1 MGIFDNL
8 LGNKKDDLS
17 INEEIERLRSRLADL
32 ESRASASQA
41 TPQSEVP
48 EQPSVTPSPEEPEPE
63 PQPETPET
71 PENPTPQPE
80 VPEVSETPQ
89 APELP
94 ETSPEDELKKKE
106 EELKAREEALAKRE
120 EEVAAREKAL
130 EEAAAAAALAP
141 TTAAAP
147 AIDPAAPAIDPAA
160 LKGIDEKIATILSKI
175 EDIEYKDKIIKDLH
189 EDLRENKRDFTAELS
204 KPFLTNLV
212 KIHQSLRGVFFRF
225 KVVESPDTENF
236 PKVIRELENNMLNVQ
251 DMLEQ
256 EYNLAYEE
264 PEIGSKY
271 NPKEQNALQAVI
283 TDDESKNGT
292 IAEVVYGG
300 FRDLDK
306 EKMFK
311 PALVKPYRFEKN

>member
-80 VPEVSETPQ
+80 VPEVPETPQ

-141 TTAAAP
+141 TTA
-147 AIDPAAPAIDPAA
+147 AAPAIDPAA

>member
-1 MGIFDNL
+1 MGFIDNL

-17 INEEIERLRSRLADL
+17 INEEIERLRSRLAEL

-41 TPQSEVP
+41 APQSEVP

-63 PQPETPET
+63 PQPEV
-71 PENPTPQPE
+71 PE
-80 VPEVSETPQ
+80 VPETPQ

-130 EEAAAAAALAP
+130 EEAAAAAAASAT
-141 TTAAAP
+141 TTA
-147 AIDPAAPAIDPAA
+147 AAPAIDPAA
-160 LKGIDEKIATILSKI
+160 LKGIDEKIAKILSKI

-189 EDLRENKRDFTAELS
+189 EDLRENKRDFTTELS
-204 KPFLTNLV
+204 KPVLTNLV
-212 KIHQSLRGVFFRF
+212 KIHQMLRGVFLRF
-225 KVVESPDTENF
+225 KAVESPDTENF

-311 PALVKPYRFEKN
+311 SALVKPYRFEKN

>member
-1 MGIFDNL
+1 MGLIDNL

-17 INEEIERLRSRLADL
+17 INEKFERLSSRLADL

-41 TPQSEVP
+41 APQSVVP

-71 PENPTPQPE
+71 LETPE
-80 VPEVSETPQ
+80 VPETPQ

-120 EEVAAREKAL
+120 EKVAAREKAL
-130 EEAAAAAALAP
+130 EEAAAAAASAP
-141 TTAAAP
+141 TTA
-147 AIDPAAPAIDPAA
+147 AAPAIDPAA

>member
-1 MGIFDNL
+1 MGFIDNL

-17 INEEIERLRSRLADL
+17 INEEIERLRSRLAEL

-41 TPQSEVP
+41 APQSEVP

-63 PQPETPET
+63 PQPETPE
-71 PENPTPQPE
+71 NPTPQPE
-80 VPEVSETPQ
+80 VPEVPETPQ

-120 EEVAAREKAL
+120 EKVAAREKAL
-130 EEAAAAAALAP
+130 EEAAAAAAASAT
-141 TTAAAP
+141 TTA
-147 AIDPAAPAIDPAA
+147 AAPAIDPAA
-160 LKGIDEKIATILSKI
+160 LKGIDEKIAKILSKI

-189 EDLRENKRDFTAELS
+189 EDLRENKRDFTTELS

-212 KIHQSLRGVFFRF
+212 KIHQMLRGVYLRF
-225 KVVESPDTENF
+225 KAVESPDTENF

-311 PALVKPYRFEKN
+311 SALVKPYRFEKN

>member
-1 MGIFDNL
+1 MGFIDNL
-8 LGNKKDDLS
+8 C
-17 INEEIERLRSRLADL
+17 SRFADL

-41 TPQSEVP
+41 APQSEVP

-80 VPEVSETPQ
+80 VPEVPETPQ

-130 EEAAAAAALAP
+130 EEAAAAAASVP
-141 TTAAAP
+141 TTA
-147 AIDPAAPAIDPAA
+147 AAPAIDPAA

-212 KIHQSLRGVFFRF
+212 KIHQMLRGVFLRF
-225 KVVESPDTENF
+225 KAVESPDTENF

-311 PALVKPYRFEKN
+311 SALVKPYRFEKN

>member
-1 MGIFDNL
+1 MGFIDDLF
-8 LGNKKDDLS
+8 GNKKDDLS
-17 INEEIERLRSRLADL
+17 INEEFERLRSRVADL

-41 TPQSEVP
+41 APQSVVP

-63 PQPETPET
+63 PQPETPE
-71 PENPTPQPE
+71 NPTPQPE
-80 VPEVSETPQ
+80 VPETPQ

-94 ETSPEDELKKKE
+94 ETSPEEDLKKKE

-130 EEAAAAAALAP
+130 EEAAAAAASAP
-141 TTAAAP
+141 TTV
-147 AIDPAAPAIDPAA
+147 AAPAIDPAA
-160 LKGIDEKIATILSKI
+160 LKGIDEKIAKILSKI

-225 KVVESPDTENF
+225 KAVESPDTENF